1 MKEFVEKLIEWLEE
15 ISVSKSEEGIING
28 CNMGIC
34 EDDDCLKCLKN
45 KLISN
50 INKLAEEYSKTGNCM
65 NDCEHYDSL
74 ANYIY
79 SKGYNAAI
87 DDVIKLVEFLIADLD
102 VEGCTKYGNENA
114 EQEKKSYDTLMKYEI
129 AGSIDDLLCRLEVL
143 KD

>member
-15 ISVSKSEEGIING
+15 ISVRKSEEGIING

-34 EDDDCLKCLKN
+34 EDDDCLKCLKK

-79 SKGYNAAI
+79 SKGYNTAI
-87 DDVIKLVEFLIADLD
+87 DDVREKLL
-102 VEGCTKYGNENA
+102 GNGFIFTEHAMNVFDEMA
-114 EQEKKSYDTLMKYEI
+114 EQLKSKTKL
-129 AGSIDDLLCRLEVL
+129 
-143 KD
+143 